1 VTQQPTRSLRR
12 LYLEWVEE
20 EVERFKEQVPRSELL
35 ALADQVVEEL
45 RVNPRGQY
53 QITEMLL
60 CDAVDR
66 KIFRLLKLPSYRSWS
81 ENYRRMPEEPAMRS
95 AVAAAREAER
105 EERALE
111 AAVAV

>member
-1 VTQQPTRSLRR
+1 VTKPPTRSLRR

-20 EVERFKEQVPRSELL
+20 EIERYKEQVPRSELL

-53 QITEMLL
+53 QITELLL

-66 KIFRLLKLPSYRSWS
+66 KLFRMLKLPGYRTWAAG
-81 ENYRRMPEEPAMRS
+81 YQVAPEEPS
-95 AVAAAREAER
+95 R
-105 EERALE
+105 EEILSGSRPAPEPVLE
-111 AAVAV
+111 AAAAV